1 MLDQILEFL
10 FDNYAV
16 AGLPFENWMWVIGAP
31 ALPILGYFLSADF
44 IGIPA
49 MRGAIHPVDNLRDR
63 RRPDDSGK
71 PAGATSTPSSD
82 WGPPQNVSSGVP
94 RCLTPIP
101 YRIHQDRFAPARSA
115 FECALFEARSL
126 RRDACNPHVFAAY
139 RTRTAC
145 D

>member
-16 AGLPFENWMWVIGAP
+16 AGLQFENWMWVIGAP
-31 ALPILGYFLSADF
+31 ALLILGYFF
-44 IGIPA
+44 E
-49 MRGAIHPVDNLRDR
+49 RGFHWNTGDARGDPPVDNLRDR

-71 PAGATSTPSSD
+71 PAGAASTPSFD
-82 WGPPQNVSSGVP
+82 WRPPQNVSSGVP
-94 RCLTPIP
+94 RSLTPTP
-101 YRIHQDRFAPARSA
+101 YGIHQDRFAPARSA
-115 FECALFEARSL
+115 FEGALFEARSL